1 MVQTMARII
10 DEHLSTVVEKTKRL
24 WNLVE
29 EAYEQIGQAFE
40 LKDRKLGLKVARKD
54 KIINELEDEIN
65 EDTIRAISLQAPVAS
80 DLRLLISSIKIA
92 NQLERIADYTVN
104 ISDYILINDLASESS
119 YTTIVDKYIGE
130 MITYILQMLD
140 LAKTAYVEQNL
151 QVAKQVIEMD
161 RKLDKMYTKSI
172 ANLIEDV
179 RQNAVEI
186 DELAKLNMNIMLIVK
201 YMERAGDHIV
211 NICETVFYLVEGRS
225 YDSLNMFDDDEHEG

>member
-1 MVQTMARII
+1 MARII
-10 DEHLSTVVEKTKRL
+10 DEHLTIVVQKTTKL
-24 WNLVE
+24 WELVE
-29 EAYEQIGQAFE
+29 EAYAQIGHAFE
-40 LKDRKLGLKVARKD
+40 TKDRKLGLKVARKD

-104 ISDYILINDLASESS
+104 ISDYILINDVETDSS
-119 YTTIVDKYIGE
+119 YTTIVDKYIGH
-130 MITYILQMLD
+130 MITYILEMLA
-140 LAKTAYVEQNL
+140 LAKKAYIEQDL
-151 QVAKQVIEMD
+151 TLAKQVIEMD

-179 RQNAVEI
+179 RKNAVEI
-186 DELAKLNMNIMLIVK
+186 DELAKFNMNIMLIVK

-225 YDSLNMFDDDEHEG
+225 YDTLNMFDDDNEHDNEE

>member
-1 MVQTMARII
+1 MARII

-24 WNLVE
+24 WDLVE
-29 EAYEQIGQAFE
+29 EAYEQIGKAFE

-130 MITYILQMLD
+130 MIAYILQMLD

-225 YDSLNMFDDDEHEG
+225 YDSLNMFDDDEHET